1 MEETNDRME
10 EEQSKLLPSLRV
22 VAGTAFDGGDGGV
35 HSNNWLLKLPRGTVF
50 LAHETNAK
58 TPLAEEYC
66 ILEKTSKTVLL
77 HFDDHRGQ
85 GNIRVD
91 AGLFIKYYVFIEIIG
106 KVDLVGDGP
115 G

>member
-10 EEQSKLLPSLRV
+10 EEQPKVHNLPRV
-22 VAGTAFDGGDGGV
+22 VAGTDFRDSGDEPP
-35 HSNNWLLKLPRGTVF
+35 SRNWLLNLPRGTVF

-91 AGLFIKYYVFIEIIG
+91 AGLFIKYYVFIEILG
-106 KVDLVGDGP
+106 KVDIDGSR
-115 G
+115 